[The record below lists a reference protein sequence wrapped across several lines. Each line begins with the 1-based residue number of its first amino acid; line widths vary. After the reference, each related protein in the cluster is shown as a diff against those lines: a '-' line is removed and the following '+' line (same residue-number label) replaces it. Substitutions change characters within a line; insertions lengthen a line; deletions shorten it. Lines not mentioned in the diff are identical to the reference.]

1 MPCGSHLNRKIKD
14 NPLVFSIPGV
24 HVLNKVK
31 IKQTNRNYLIHNYFM
46 ECNPYIQK

>member
-1 MPCGSHLNRKIKD
+1 MLSKVASRTRL
-14 NPLVFSIPGV
+14 